1 MHELEDINI
10 KQKNLE
16 DKNEKMIV
24 ELGDKSEKILILQDL
39 LDTKTNFFNEK
50 ILEFNS
56 CKSNYES
63 EIMQLKNRC
72 IEKDSKYHEN
82 NILGIENI
90 NKKQNYLEEDNIR
103 LAYELERRNEEINN
117 IQNLLNSKTK
127 YFDQQVLEFNIYKNN
142 YEAEIKKLKGTFL
155 ENEKVKYESD
165 LDIENIFR
173 IKTIL
178 EKDNEKL
185 TKELE
190 NKNEQI
196 ISIQNLL
203 NTKTK

>member
-1 MHELEDINI
+1 
-10 KQKNLE
+10 
-16 DKNEKMIV
+16 
-24 ELGDKSEKILILQDL
+24 
-39 LDTKTNFFNEK
+39 
-50 ILEFNS
+50 
-56 CKSNYES
+56 
-63 EIMQLKNRC
+63 MQLKNRC
-72 IEKDSKYHEN
+72 IEKDSKHYEN

-103 LAYELERRNEEINN
+103 LAYELERRNEEINS

-127 YFDQQVLEFNIYKNN
+127 YFDQQVLEFNMYKNN
-142 YEAEIKKLKGTFL
+142 YEAEIKNLKGTFL
-155 ENEKVKYESD
+155 ENEKIKHESD
-165 LDIENIFR
+165 LGIENIFR
-173 IKTIL
+173 IKKIL

-190 NKNEQI
+190 NKNDQI